1 MRKLTLIFMT
11 LILFNL
17 SFAKEKIDT
26 TFTFQGFSPTSPSV
40 VKTTKKIKVIGKSR
54 ISYPSFLGRNS
65 DVIKNMN
72 AIMHK
77 FISAYK
83 STKHISYN
91 TTYEI
96 TADNSSYLSVLFTIN
111 ITDTD
116 TGQKTKV
123 YNAIA
128 YNLKN
133 GRSLQLKDL
142 FTTGFNEELKG
153 VINTRFKQFG
163 LPQIDS
169 FDAIAKNQNFYLQND
184 SLVIFY
190 NKGEATNFAD
200 GEVFIPFL
208 LTDLIGIL
216 K

>member
-1 MRKLTLIFMT
+1 MRKLTLLFMA
-11 LILFNL
+11 LVLFNL

-26 TFTFQGFSPTSPSV
+26 TFTFQGFSPTSASV
-40 VKTTKKIKVIGKSR
+40 VRTTKKVKVLGKSR
-54 ISYPSFLGRNS
+54 ISYPSFMGRNS

-72 AIMHK
+72 ATMDK

-83 STKHISYN
+83 STKHISY
-91 TTYEI
+91 TTDYEI
-96 TADNSSYLSVLFTIN
+96 TADNSTYLSILFTIN

-116 TGQKTKV
+116 TGQKTKL
-123 YNAIA
+123 YNAIS

-133 GRSLQLKDL
+133 GKPLQLKDL
-142 FTTGFNEELKG
+142 FTNGFNDELKG
-153 VINTRFKQFG
+153 VINNRFKQFG
-163 LPQIDS
+163 LPQIDN

-184 SLVIFY
+184 SLILFY
-190 NKGEATNFAD
+190 NKGEASNFAD